1 MVKWCRPST
10 GAASVDQAGGSMR
23 AQGQTLNARRL
34 LGKEIVPDWKR
45 QTLCAKRC
53 VRNQIV
59 DGLAYCHACGI
70 VHRDVKL
77 DNLLLDSHRN
87 IRIVDFGLLP

>member
-1 MVKWCRPST
+1 
-10 GAASVDQAGGSMR
+10 
-23 AQGQTLNARRL
+23 
-34 LGKEIVPDWKR
+34 
-45 QTLCAKRC
+45 